1 MEEGLGACRHT
12 DVLIT
17 IGMLGVLYIDQ
28 HSYCIGAKLY
38 TLFGRLPLLWGGF
51 CNWAFC
57 VLHVQILRVILG
69 VDSFFQLLEWYVFA
83 CLNSA
88 LILDVEPCF

>member
-17 IGMLGVLYIDQ
+17 VGVLGVLYIDQ
-28 HSYCIGAKLY
+28 RSYCIGAKLY
-38 TLFGRLPLLWGGF
+38 TLFGRYHCYGAGF

-57 VLHVQILRVILG
+57 VLHVKFCV
-69 VDSFFQLLEWYVFA
+69 
-83 CLNSA
+83 
-88 LILDVEPCF
+88 LILDVDSSFFKLLEWSAFCMFKLCV